1 MRLLI
6 FYSSSSSGPCE
17 VKNVDETQN
26 RKIKTHSSS
35 FSSLSP
41 PPFLLIHFQSI
52 HGNQGVVTVARFNSG
67 EGASNVIPDSVKLA
81 GTVRALTSEDF
92 EILRKRVDEVVSNV
106 AKTHRCEAAVEWEAQ
121 PYGPTSNDAGAELAL
136 SRVVARLGGQNND
149 KESLV
154 KEKANS
160 DQTRPSSEIT
170 YERALEPTMAA
181 EDFGFLAS
189 ATSRAV
195 FAFLGTGNE
204 SKGTGHGLHTSRF
217 LMDDEQLA
225 VGAAVHAA
233 MALDG
238 LERAAA
244 VAERE
249 RAAGGSGGGASAAGR
264 DEL

>member
-1 MRLLI
+1 M
-6 FYSSSSSGPCE
+6 
-17 VKNVDETQN
+17 
-26 RKIKTHSSS
+26 
-35 FSSLSP
+35 
-41 PPFLLIHFQSI
+41 
-52 HGNQGVVTVARFNSG
+52 
-67 EGASNVIPDSVKLA
+67 IPDSVKLA

-92 EILRKRVDEVVSNV
+92 EILRRRVDEVVSNV
-106 AKTHRCEAAVEWEAQ
+106 AWTHRCEATVEWEAQ

-136 SRVVARLGGQNND
+136 SEVVARLGSGENEGIQG
-149 KESLV
+149 KEASQIRS
-154 KEKANS
+154 K
-160 DQTRPSSEIT
+160 IT

-225 VGAAVHAA
+225 VGVAVHAA

-244 VAERE
+244 TAAAERG
-249 RAAGGSGGGASAAGR
+249 RAAGGGRGSAGR